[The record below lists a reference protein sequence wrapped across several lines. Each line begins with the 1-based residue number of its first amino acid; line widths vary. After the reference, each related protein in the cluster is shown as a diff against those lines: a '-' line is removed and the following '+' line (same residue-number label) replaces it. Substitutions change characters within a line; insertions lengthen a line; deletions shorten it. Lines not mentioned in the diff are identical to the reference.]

1 MRRKGGD
8 AIIPHMMYAVL
19 VLTALAAGLLQG
31 IAGFGSGPVQMMT
44 YTLYWPLPTAA
55 AISVCVSVPLNLSM
69 VVTYRH
75 EIRWRKVLLPIAP
88 YMLVCSLAV
97 SFAHFI
103 DQALMKR
110 IFGGFLIALSV
121 YYLFFNRRERKPL
134 TPVQTAVYVV
144 ISALCDAFFGI
155 GGPLMV
161 LYFLNKTN
169 SMREYLGSAAAFFLI
184 NGVYNTSLRLVNGII
199 APQHLPAIGAGLLA
213 ILAGVSLAR
222 VIAGRV
228 NEKTLKKFVY
238 VMIGVTGVINLF
250 G

>member
-1 MRRKGGD
+1 
-8 AIIPHMMYAVL
+8 MMYAVL

-31 IAGFGSGPVQMMT
+31 VSGFGSGPVQMMT

-69 VVTYRH
+69 VLTYRR
-75 EIRWRKVLLPIAP
+75 EIRWKKVLLPIVP
-88 YMLVCSLAV
+88 YMLVCALAI
-97 SFAHFI
+97 SRAHFM

-110 IFGGFLIALSV
+110 VFGGFLILLSA
-121 YYLFFNRRERKPL
+121 YYLFFNRREKKPL
-134 TPVQTAVYVV
+134 TLWQTALYVL

-161 LYFLNKTN
+161 LYFLNKTDG
-169 SMREYLGSAAAFFLI
+169 MREYLGSAAAFFLI
-184 NGVYNTSLRLVNGII
+184 NGVYNTALRLINGII
-199 APQHLPAIGAGLLA
+199 TPAHLPAIGAGLIA

-222 VIAGRV
+222 VVASKV
-228 NEKTLKKFVY
+228 NEAALKKFVY
-238 VMIGVTGVINLF
+238 AMIGATGLINLF